1 MNIADWLDG
10 GDPHDAARSSA
21 QSAWLQA
28 WAESAPRRVL
38 DLGCGTG
45 RALIPL
51 AKAGHDVVGF
61 DRNAAAL
68 EICRAD
74 LGGATARLCDVD
86 FTSPWPDCGGP
97 FDAVICLG
105 NTLML
110 VPDLDAA
117 AALLRQCAHA
127 LVDGGMLVIDDI
139 PSEFLPE
146 VAAGNW
152 VDGVSDD
159 GKLQM
164 IWEADDDVFTIRSGS
179 SVDESNWSLTSDDVR
194 LRLWTDERLS
204 EVASAAGLS
213 GPFRPETGPGVGTV
227 LIMRSVQVS

>member
-10 GDPHDAARSSA
+10 GDPHDADRSSA
-21 QSAWLQA
+21 QTAWLRA
-28 WAESAPRRVL
+28 WAEIAPRRVL

-45 RALIPL
+45 RALVPL

-61 DRNAAAL
+61 DRNGAAL
-68 EICRAD
+68 AACRAD
-74 LGGATARLCDVD
+74 LGDASAQLCEVD
-86 FTSPWPDCGGP
+86 FTSPWPDCGAP

-105 NTLML
+105 NTFML

-117 AALLRQCAHA
+117 TAMLRQCARVLA
-127 LVDGGMLVIDDI
+127 DGGILVIDDI

-152 VDGVSDD
+152 ADGVSDD
-159 GKLQM
+159 GTLQM

-179 SVDESNWSLTSDDVR
+179 EVDESNWSIASDDVR
-194 LRLWTDERLS
+194 LRLWTDERLT
-204 EVASAAGLS
+204 EAASAAGLS

-227 LIMRSVQVS
+227 LVMRSVQVP